1 MKTIPNPD
9 MLEILY
15 NVLQQKKRHIAY
27 LWATSGIRP
36 GRLDNEKICAVSTCF
51 STQAATTSAAGL
63 LLYSQFPK
71 ILFR

>member
-15 NVLQQKKRHIAY
+15 TVLQQKRHIAY

-36 GRLDNEKICAVSTCF
+36 GRLDNEKICAVMSF
-51 STQAATTSAAGL
+51 
-63 LLYSQFPK
+63 
-71 ILFR
+71 